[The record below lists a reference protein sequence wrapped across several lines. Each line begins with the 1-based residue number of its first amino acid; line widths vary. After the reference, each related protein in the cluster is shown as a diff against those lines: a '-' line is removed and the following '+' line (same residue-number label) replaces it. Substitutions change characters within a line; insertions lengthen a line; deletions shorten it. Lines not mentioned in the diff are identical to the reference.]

1 MSARQLQH
9 TLVPVQAATPPGRRN
24 TMLLPIQSFLNQT
37 TVVFDVG
44 PLMLLAAAV
53 IAFKLIEWLLD

>member
-1 MSARQLQH
+1 MSARHIQR
-9 TLVPVQAATPPGRRN
+9 TLVLAQAATPPGRRN
-24 TMLLPIQSFLNQT
+24 TMLLPMHSLLNQT